1 MGRSSGWHQ
10 GHPISDR
17 WVQGFK
23 PGHESAAVGKSFHER
38 IWEEG
43 LVRSQD
49 WLNEEHWGSV

>member
-10 GHPISDR
+10 GHAISDR

-23 PGHESAAVGKSFHER
+23 HGRESAAMGRSFHER

-43 LVRSQD
+43 LVRRTRT
-49 WLNEEHWGSV
+49 G